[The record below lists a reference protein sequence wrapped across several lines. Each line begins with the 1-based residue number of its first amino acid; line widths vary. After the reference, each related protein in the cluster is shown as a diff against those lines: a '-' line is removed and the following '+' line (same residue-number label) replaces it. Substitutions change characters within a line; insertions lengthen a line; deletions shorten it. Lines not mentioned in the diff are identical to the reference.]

1 MPRPRVHDLDTLL
14 DAAEKLAAT
23 AGPSAVTVRA
33 VSDATGVSNGAI
45 YHAFGSRSGLVGSA
59 WLRAARRFLALQQSR
74 VDDALADPSPTSAVS
89 AVVAAAEVPAV
100 FALDYPQSALLLL
113 TIQRDELLGTD
124 VPADIAEQLTQ
135 LDRSLVELFIRL
147 WTALWGR
154 KDGRAVEAIEACVVG
169 LPTGLL
175 IHPAKRA
182 DGWRVPDAAARAR
195 LDAAERPIMTATLRF
210 EDKIAVLDLGEDE
223 NRFSPEWLDSVDKLL
238 DQALSESAHAL
249 VTTATGKFYSNG
261 LDLDWLGANG
271 DKAKWYVQQVQSL
284 FARMLTFPMPTVAA
298 INGHAF
304 GAGAMLGIA
313 HDYRVMR
320 DDRGYYCFPEV
331 DINIPF
337 TEGMA
342 ALIQAKLS
350 PASAIVA
357 MTTGRRYGGSDA
369 FAAGLVDFTA
379 SVDALTAKAIEMVA
393 PIGPKNAGTL
403 GAIKSTMFASVVTAL
418 NTD

>member
-1 MPRPRVHDLDTLL
+1 
-14 DAAEKLAAT
+14 
-23 AGPSAVTVRA
+23 
-33 VSDATGVSNGAI
+33 
-45 YHAFGSRSGLVGSA
+45 
-59 WLRAARRFLALQQSR
+59 
-74 VDDALADPSPTSAVS
+74 
-89 AVVAAAEVPAV
+89 
-100 FALDYPQSALLLL
+100 
-113 TIQRDELLGTD
+113 
-124 VPADIAEQLTQ
+124 
-135 LDRSLVELFIRL
+135 
-147 WTALWGR
+147 
-154 KDGRAVEAIEACVVG
+154 
-169 LPTGLL
+169 
-175 IHPAKRA
+175 
-182 DGWRVPDAAARAR
+182 
-195 LDAAERPIMTATLRF
+195 MTATLRF

-223 NRFSPEWLDSVDKLL
+223 NRFSPDWLGSVDKLL
-238 DQALSESAHAL
+238 DQALSEGAHAL

-369 FAAGLVDFTA
+369 FRSRFGGLHRIRRCFDRQGHRNGCTDRPEECGHTGGNQVDDVRFSGHRSEHRRLEA
-379 SVDALTAKAIEMVA
+379 
-393 PIGPKNAGTL
+393 
-403 GAIKSTMFASVVTAL
+403 
-418 NTD
+418 TDCVLAEPLPDRRQHFRDRGLRCSEPRRLH